1 MAEGVKE
8 TVLSI
13 RVDSAQAI
21 QQLADYSALIE
32 ECRKREQELKQSIKE
47 GNDTTGEQ
55 AKELLAVVEARKQY
69 SRQTQIASKEVQNN
83 ITASKAQEGSLKQL
97 RAELSNLTKQYDEL
111 SRVEREGAFGK
122 DLQKQINNITNE
134 LKGGEEGTQRF
145 YRNVGNYAGSLEG
158 LFGGLQKNAQQALS
172 GFQAFG
178 IGANAALGPIGV
190 ILGVLIGLF
199 QVFNK
204 ALHSSEELSQGTAE
218 AFAFLKAGAVQ
229 AQRFMQSL
237 GKTIL
242 EAFKT
247 ASGWVQKVVNGI
259 AKLIGKEKEWAEAR
273 EERLALAKEL
283 TKQQKEEN
291 AITLE
296 QRKINERNADSE
308 LKIAKL
314 RAQAADKVTYSARQR
329 LQFIKEAS
337 DEERR
342 VSERNYNLAKREY
355 ELQKQKSAL
364 AGNSA
369 EENEALS
376 QAYTKMIQQETAY
389 FQKVREL
396 NAQVAEATNQAVSQ
410 EQKFAQERKKSA
422 EDTLKD
428 VEALVD
434 MQLELVRDGVE
445 KETQL
450 EQIRYTRQVEALR
463 KRLENEKLTAEQI
476 VVINGMIETA
486 EKVHQQK
493 MAYIS
498 QMGADLAT
506 KDYLLSFQNR
516 IAEAKLLGQNT
527 LALEVEAKKAEL
539 DALHQLEE
547 ESEAEFQ
554 ARLLAKRQE
563 YANAQKALAD
573 YEEQVQVGK
582 YQAIAGAMS
591 ALSGLIGEFSEDSK
605 EAAVASKA
613 LALGTIAI
621 QQGVAIA
628 QAVQTATRSSA
639 TWVDMLAAIAAVV
652 AGVTATIVPAIKMVK
667 GAKFS
672 TGGYVSG
679 EGTGTSDSI
688 PAMLSNGESVNNAR
702 STSMFAPIYSSLNQ
716 MGGGVPIVATQT
728 ASQVQGEE
736 MLARAFAKGM
746 SEADIRVGVDEIT
759 RVQNRVKVVENLGV
773 L

>member
-13 RVDSAQAI
+13 RVDSAKAI

-32 ECRKREQELKQSIKE
+32 QCRKREQELKQSIKE

-69 SRQTQIASKEVQNN
+69 TRQTQIASKEVQNN
-83 ITASKAQEGSLKQL
+83 ITASKAQEGSLKAL
-97 RAELSNLTKQYDEL
+97 RAQLSNLTKQYDEL

-122 DLQKQINNITNE
+122 DLKKQINDITKE

-158 LFGGLQKNAQQALS
+158 LFGQLQNNAKQALG
-172 GFQAFG
+172 GFQALG
-178 IGANAALGPIGV
+178 IGAKAALGPVGIAIGAV
-190 ILGVLIGLF
+190 VAAIQF
-199 QVFNK
+199 FNK
-204 ALHSSEELSQGTAE
+204 ALHSSEELSMATSE
-218 AFAFLKAGAVQ
+218 AFAFLKSGAIQMQRTMQGAGKVILNIWQGISGAI
-229 AQRFMQSL
+229 
-237 GKTIL
+237 GK
-242 EAFKT
+242 A
-247 ASGWVQKVVNGI
+247 ANWV
-259 AKLIGKEKEWAEAR
+259 AKFLGKEKEWAEWK
-273 EERLALAKEL
+273 EERLEL
-283 TKQQKEEN
+283 QTKLTEQQKEEN

-296 QRKINERNADSE
+296 QRKINEKNADSE

-314 RAQAADKVTYSARQR
+314 RAQAADKVAYSARQR

-337 DEERR
+337 DEEKR

-355 ELQKQKSAL
+355 ELKKERAKL

-376 QAYTKMIQQETAY
+376 RAYTKMIQQETAY
-389 FQKVREL
+389 FNKVREL
-396 NAQVAEATNQAVSQ
+396 NAQVAEATNQAVAQ
-410 EQKFAQERKKSA
+410 EQKLAQERKKA
-422 EDTLKD
+422 KE
-428 VEALVD
+428 
-434 MQLELVRDGVE
+434 ELLRDFG
-445 KETQL
+445 QFL
-450 EQIRYTRQVEALR
+450 SI
-463 KRLENEKLTAEQI
+463 TADE
-476 VVINGMIETA
+476 
-486 EKVHQQK
+486 
-493 MAYIS
+493 
-498 QMGADLAT
+498 MGADID
-506 KDYLLSFQNR
+506 KINEDYLLGYKNR

-539 DALHQLEE
+539 DTLHKLEE
-547 ESEAEFQ
+547 ESDEEFKARQLAAQQ
-554 ARLLAKRQE
+554 AYVDAK
-563 YANAQKALAD
+563 KALAD
-573 YEEQVQVGK
+573 YEVQIEVGK
-582 YQAIAGAMS
+582 WNAIGSAMN
-591 ALSGLIGEFSEDSK
+591 ALSGLLGEFSEESK
-605 EAAVASKA
+605 AAAVASKA
-613 LALGTIAI
+613 LALGEIAI
-621 QQGVAIA
+621 KTGVALAGGIA
-628 QAVQTATRSSA
+628 QAQSVPFPANI
-639 TWVDMLAAIAAVV
+639 AAIATTV
-652 AGVTATIVPAIKMVK
+652 ATIIANIATAVSTVK
-667 GAKFS
+667 SAKFS

-702 STSMFAPIYSSLNQ
+702 ATSMFAPLYSSLNQ

-728 ASQVQGEE
+728 ASQVQGED

>member
-32 ECRKREQELKQSIKE
+32 QCRKREQELKQSIKE

-178 IGANAALGPIGV
+178 IGANAALGPIG
-190 ILGVLIGLF
+190 IIIGALVGAF
-199 QVFNK
+199 QFLNK
-204 ALHSSEELSQGTAE
+204 ALHSSEELSMATGE
-218 AFAFLKAGAVQ
+218 AFAFLKSGAIQ
-229 AQRFMQSL
+229 MQRTMQGVGQVVLNIWNNISNAI
-237 GKTIL
+237 GK
-242 EAFKT
+242 A
-247 ASGWVQKVVNGI
+247 ANWV
-259 AKLIGKEKEWAEAR
+259 AKLLGKEKEWAEYK
-273 EERLALAKEL
+273 EERLALQTEL

-296 QRKINERNADSE
+296 QRKINEKNADSE

-329 LQFIKEAS
+329 LQFIKEAA
-337 DEERR
+337 DEEKR

-355 ELQKQKSAL
+355 ELQKAKSAL

-396 NAQVAEATNQAVSQ
+396 NAQVAEATNQAVAQ
-410 EQKFAQERKKSA
+410 EQKLAQERKKSH
-422 EDTLKD
+422 EELLKD
-428 VEALVD
+428 FGQFLS
-434 MQLELVRDGVE
+434 
-445 KETQL
+445 
-450 EQIRYTRQVEALR
+450 I
-463 KRLENEKLTAEQI
+463 TADE
-476 VVINGMIETA
+476 
-486 EKVHQQK
+486 
-493 MAYIS
+493 
-498 QMGADLAT
+498 MGADIDQIN
-506 KDYLLSFQNR
+506 KDYLLGYKNR

-539 DALHQLEE
+539 ETLHQLEE
-547 ESEAEFQ
+547 ESDEEFKARQLAAQQ
-554 ARLLAKRQE
+554 AYVDAK
-563 YANAQKALAD
+563 KALAD
-573 YEEQVQVGK
+573 YEVQIEVGK
-582 YQAIAGAMS
+582 WNAIGSAMN
-591 ALSGLIGEFSEDSK
+591 ALSGLLGEFSEESK
-605 EAAVASKA
+605 AAAVASKA
-613 LALGTIAI
+613 LALGEIAI
-621 QQGVAIA
+621 KTGVALAGGIA
-628 QAVQTATRSSA
+628 QAQSVPFPANI
-639 TWVDMLAAIAAVV
+639 AAIATTV
-652 AGVTATIVPAIKMVK
+652 ATIIANIATAVK
-667 GAKFS
+667 TVKSAKFS

>member
-1 MAEGVKE
+1 MAEGTTTK
-8 TVLSI
+8 VLRI
-13 RVDSAQAI
+13 EVDSSQAV
-21 QQLADYSALIE
+21 QAMADYSALIE
-32 ECRKREQELKQSIKE
+32 ETKKREDALKKAIKE
-47 GNDTTGEQ
+47 QGDESGQ
-55 AKELLAVVEARKQY
+55 LAVELAKLKSERTAY
-69 SRQTQIASKEVQNN
+69 TRALAESSKEVQNN
-83 ITASKAQEGSLKQL
+83 IKQQQGAEGSLKSL
-97 RAELSNLTKQYDEL
+97 RAQLSNLTKQYDEL
-111 SRVEREGAFGK
+111 SKAEREGAFGK
-122 DLQKQINNITNE
+122 DLQDQINAITKE
-134 LKGGEEGTQRF
+134 LKGAEEGTQRF

-158 LFGGLQKNAQQALS
+158 LFGQLQSNAKQAL
-172 GFQAFG
+172 GGLEAFG
-178 IGANAALGPIGV
+178 VSSNLALGPVGIAIGALV
-190 ILGVLIGLF
+190 GAF
-199 QVFNK
+199 QFLNK
-204 ALHSSEELSQGTAE
+204 ALHSSEELSMATSE
-218 AFAFLKAGAVQ
+218 AFAFLKSGAIQ
-229 AQRFMQSL
+229 MQRTMQGVGQVVLNIWNNISNAI
-237 GKTIL
+237 GK
-242 EAFKT
+242 A
-247 ASGWVQKVVNGI
+247 ANWV
-259 AKLIGKEKEWAEAR
+259 AKLLGKEKEWAEWK
-273 EERLALAKEL
+273 EERLELQTEL

-296 QRKINERNADSE
+296 QRKINEQNANSE

-314 RAQAADKVTYSARQR
+314 RAQAADKVTFSARQR
-329 LQFIKEAS
+329 VQFIKEAA

-355 ELQKQKSAL
+355 ELAKSRAAL

-389 FQKVREL
+389 FNKVREL
-396 NAQVAEATNQAVSQ
+396 NAQVAEATNQAVAA
-410 EQKFAQERKKSA
+410 EMKLANERKKA
-422 EDTLKD
+422 QD
-428 VEALVD
+428 
-434 MQLELVRDGVE
+434 ELLRDFG
-445 KETQL
+445 QFL
-450 EQIRYTRQVEALR
+450 SI
-463 KRLENEKLTAEQI
+463 TADE
-476 VVINGMIETA
+476 
-486 EKVHQQK
+486 
-493 MAYIS
+493 
-498 QMGADLAT
+498 MGADIDKIN
-506 KDYLLSFQNR
+506 KDYLLGYKNR

-539 DALHQLEE
+539 DTLHKLEE

-573 YEEQVQVGK
+573 YETQVQVGK

-591 ALSGLIGEFSEDSK
+591 ALSDLIGEFSEDSK

-702 STSMFAPIYSSLNQ
+702 ATSMFAPLYSSLNQ

-728 ASQVQGEE
+728 ASQVQGED

-746 SEADIRVGVDEIT
+746 SEANIRVGVDEIT
-759 RVQNRVKVVENLGV
+759 RVQNRVRVVENLGV

>member
-13 RVDSAQAI
+13 KVDSAQAI

-83 ITASKAQEGSLKQL
+83 ITASKAQEGSLKSL
-97 RAELSNLTKQYDEL
+97 RAQLSNLTKQYDEL

-122 DLQKQINNITNE
+122 DLQKQINNITKE

-158 LFGGLQKNAQQALS
+158 LFGQLQSNAKQAL
-172 GFQAFG
+172 GGLEAFG
-178 IGANAALGPIGV
+178 VSSQIALGPIG
-190 ILGVLIGLF
+190 IIIGALVGAF
-199 QVFNK
+199 QLLNK
-204 ALHSSEELSQGTAE
+204 ALHSSEELSMATGE
-218 AFAFLKAGAVQ
+218 AFAFLKSGAIQ
-229 AQRFMQSL
+229 MQRTMQGVGQVVLNIWNNISNAI
-237 GKTIL
+237 GK
-242 EAFKT
+242 A
-247 ASGWVQKVVNGI
+247 ANWV
-259 AKLIGKEKEWAEAR
+259 AKLLGKEKEWAEYK
-273 EERLALAKEL
+273 EERLALQTEL

-296 QRKINERNADSE
+296 QRKINEQNADSE

-314 RAQAADKVTYSARQR
+314 RAQAADKVTFSARQR

-376 QAYTKMIQQETAY
+376 QAYTKMIQAETAY
-389 FQKVREL
+389 FNKDREL
-396 NAQVAEATNQAVSQ
+396 RGQMAETTKQMMAEEMALANAR
-410 EQKFAQERKKSA
+410 QKANEELF
-422 EDTLKD
+422 KD
-428 VEALVD
+428 FG
-434 MQLELVRDGVE
+434 QF
-445 KETQL
+445 
-450 EQIRYTRQVEALR
+450 
-463 KRLENEKLTAEQI
+463 LTI
-476 VVINGMIETA
+476 TA
-486 EKVHQQK
+486 DE
-493 MAYIS
+493 
-498 QMGADLAT
+498 MGADIDQIN
-506 KDYLLSFQNR
+506 KDYLLGYKNR

-539 DALHQLEE
+539 DTLHQLEE
-547 ESEAEFQ
+547 ESDEEFKARQLAAQQ
-554 ARLLAKRQE
+554 AYVDAK
-563 YANAQKALAD
+563 KALAD
-573 YEEQVQVGK
+573 YEVQIEVGK
-582 YQAIAGAMS
+582 WNAIGSAMN
-591 ALSGLIGEFSEDSK
+591 ALSGLLGEFSEESK
-605 EAAVASKA
+605 AAAVASKA
-613 LALGTIAI
+613 LALGEIAI
-621 QQGVAIA
+621 KTGVALAGGIA
-628 QAVQTATRSSA
+628 QAQSVPYPANI
-639 TWVDMLAAIAAVV
+639 AAIATTV
-652 AGVTATIVPAIKMVK
+652 ATIIANIATAVK
-667 GAKFS
+667 TVKSAKFA

-728 ASQVQGEE
+728 ASQVQGED

-746 SEADIRVGVDEIT
+746 SEANIRVGVDEIT

>member
-13 RVDSAQAI
+13 KVDSAQAI

-32 ECRKREQELKQSIKE
+32 QCRKREQELKQSIKE

-97 RAELSNLTKQYDEL
+97 RAQLSNLTKQYDEL

-122 DLQKQINNITNE
+122 DLQKQINNITKE

-158 LFGGLQKNAQQALS
+158 LFGQLQNNAKQALG
-172 GFQAFG
+172 GFQALG
-178 IGANAALGPIGV
+178 IGANAALGPVGIAIGAV
-190 ILGVLIGLF
+190 VAAIQF
-199 QVFNK
+199 FNK
-204 ALHSSEELSQGTAE
+204 ALHSSEELSMATSE
-218 AFAFLKAGAVQ
+218 AFAFLKSGAITLQRTMQGAGKVILNIWQGISGAI
-229 AQRFMQSL
+229 
-237 GKTIL
+237 GKAANL
-242 EAFKT
+242 
-247 ASGWVQKVVNGI
+247 V
-259 AKLIGKEKEWAEAR
+259 AKLLRKEKEWAEWK
-273 EERLALAKEL
+273 EERLALQTEL
-283 TKQQKEEN
+283 TEQQKEEN

-296 QRKINERNADSE
+296 QRKINERNAESE

-314 RAQAADKVTYSARQR
+314 RAQAADKVTFSARQR
-329 LQFIKEAS
+329 LQFIKEAA
-337 DEERR
+337 DEEKR

-355 ELQKQKSAL
+355 ELQKAKSAL

-376 QAYTKMIQQETAY
+376 QAYTTMIQQETAY
-389 FQKVREL
+389 FSKVREL
-396 NAQVAEATNQAVSQ
+396 NAQVAEATNQAVAQ
-410 EQKFAQERKKSA
+410 EIKLAQERKKA
-422 EDTLKD
+422 HEELLKD
-428 VEALVD
+428 FG
-434 MQLELVRDGVE
+434 QF
-445 KETQL
+445 
-450 EQIRYTRQVEALR
+450 
-463 KRLENEKLTAEQI
+463 LTI
-476 VVINGMIETA
+476 TA
-486 EKVHQQK
+486 DE
-493 MAYIS
+493 
-498 QMGADLAT
+498 MGADID
-506 KDYLLSFQNR
+506 KINDDYLLSYQNR
-516 IAEAKLLGQNT
+516 IAEAKLMGENT
-527 LALEVEAKKAEL
+527 LALEVEAKRAEL
-539 DALHQLEE
+539 DTLHKLEE
-547 ESEAEFQ
+547 ESEEQFQ

-573 YEEQVQVGK
+573 YETQVQVGK
-582 YQAIAGAMS
+582 YKAIAGAMS

-652 AGVTATIVPAIKMVK
+652 AGVTATIVPAIKMVN
-667 GAKFS
+667 GAKFA

-746 SEADIRVGVDEIT
+746 SEANIRVGVDEIT
-759 RVQNRVKVVENLGV
+759 RVQNRVRVVENLGV

>member
-13 RVDSAQAI
+13 KVDSAQAI
-21 QQLADYSALIE
+21 QQLADYSALIAQ
-32 ECRKREQELKQSIKE
+32 CREREKELQKSIKE

-69 SRQTQIASKEVQNN
+69 TRQTQIASKEVQNN

-97 RAELSNLTKQYDEL
+97 RAQLSNLTKQYDEL
-111 SRVEREGAFGK
+111 GRAEREGAFGK
-122 DLQKQINNITNE
+122 DLQKQINNITKE

-273 EERLALAKEL
+273 EERLTLAKEL

-296 QRKINERNADSE
+296 QRKINEKNADSE

-342 VSERNYNLAKREY
+342 ISERNYNLAKREY

-396 NAQVAEATNQAVSQ
+396 NAQVAEATNQAVAQ
-410 EQKFAQERKKSA
+410 EQKLAQERKKSHEA
-422 EDTLKD
+422 LLKD
-428 VEALVD
+428 FGQFLAITAD
-434 MQLELVRDGVE
+434 EL
-445 KETQL
+445 
-450 EQIRYTRQVEALR
+450 
-463 KRLENEKLTAEQI
+463 
-476 VVINGMIETA
+476 
-486 EKVHQQK
+486 
-493 MAYIS
+493 
-498 QMGADLAT
+498 GADID
-506 KDYLLSFQNR
+506 KINDDYLLSYKNR

-539 DALHQLEE
+539 DTLHQLEE
-547 ESEAEFQ
+547 ESDAEFKARQLAAQQ
-554 ARLLAKRQE
+554 AYVDAK
-563 YANAQKALAD
+563 KALAD
-573 YEEQVQVGK
+573 YEVQIEVGK
-582 YQAIAGAMS
+582 WNAIGSAMN
-591 ALSGLIGEFSEDSK
+591 ALSGLLGEFSEESK
-605 EAAVASKA
+605 AAAVASKA
-613 LALGTIAI
+613 LALGEIAI
-621 QQGVAIA
+621 KTGVALAGGIA
-628 QAVQTATRSSA
+628 QAQSVPFPAN
-639 TWVDMLAAIAAVV
+639 LAAIATTV
-652 AGVTATIVPAIKMVK
+652 ATIIANIATAVK
-667 GAKFS
+667 TVKSAKFA

-679 EGTGTSDSI
+679 EGSGTSDSI

-728 ASQVQGEE
+728 ASQVQGED

-746 SEADIRVGVDEIT
+746 SEANIRVGVDEIT

>member
-32 ECRKREQELKQSIKE
+32 QCRKREQELKQSIKE
-47 GNDTTGEQ
+47 GNDVTGEQ
-55 AKELLAVVEARKQY
+55 AEMLQETIEARKAY
-69 SRQTQIASKEVQNN
+69 ARASQIASKEVQNN
-83 ITASKAQEGSLKQL
+83 ITQSKAEEGSLKSL
-97 RAELSNLTKQYDEL
+97 RAELSNLTKKYDEMG
-111 SRVEREGAFGK
+111 RARRESQEGK
-122 DLQKQINNITNE
+122 DLQEQINNITKE
-134 LKGGEEGTQRF
+134 LKGAEEGTQRF
-145 YRNVGNYAGSLEG
+145 YRNVGNYAGSLGG
-158 LFGGLQKNAQQALS
+158 LFEKLQSDAKAAIP
-172 GFQAFG
+172 G
-178 IGANAALGPIGV
+178 IEALGLKSQSSFGWISVVAGALV
-190 ILGVLIGLF
+190 GLIGF
-199 QVFNK
+199 FKK
-204 ALHSSEELSQGTAE
+204 AVTSSEELSMRSSE
-218 AFAFLKAGAVQ
+218 MFAFLKTGAVQ
-229 AQRFMQSL
+229 LQNLLQSIGNALLNWAQSVFDLVEKGQRL
-237 GKTIL
+237 
-242 EAFKT
+242 
-247 ASGWVQKVVNGI
+247 W
-259 AKLIGKEKEWAEAR
+259 AKLTGKEAEYNQQLS
-273 EERLALAKEL
+273 ERKKLANEL
-283 TKQQKEEN
+283 TKQTKEQN

-296 QRKINERNADSE
+296 QRKINEKNADSE
-308 LKIAKL
+308 LKISKL
-314 RAQAADKVTYSARQR
+314 RAQAADKVTFSARQR

-342 VSERNYNLAKREY
+342 ISERNYNLAKREY

-396 NAQVAEATNQAVSQ
+396 NAQVAEATNQAVAQ
-410 EQKFAQERKKSA
+410 EQKLAQERKKSH
-422 EDTLKD
+422 EELLKD
-428 VEALVD
+428 FG
-434 MQLELVRDGVE
+434 QF
-445 KETQL
+445 
-450 EQIRYTRQVEALR
+450 
-463 KRLENEKLTAEQI
+463 LTI
-476 VVINGMIETA
+476 TA
-486 EKVHQQK
+486 DE
-493 MAYIS
+493 
-498 QMGADLAT
+498 MGADIDQIN
-506 KDYLLSFQNR
+506 KDYLLGYKNR

-539 DALHQLEE
+539 DTLHQLEE
-547 ESEAEFQ
+547 ESDEEFKARQLAAQQ
-554 ARLLAKRQE
+554 AYVDAK
-563 YANAQKALAD
+563 KALAD
-573 YEEQVQVGK
+573 YEVQIEVGK
-582 YQAIAGAMS
+582 WNAIGSAMN
-591 ALSGLIGEFSEDSK
+591 ALSGLLGEFSEESK
-605 EAAVASKA
+605 AAAVASKA
-613 LALGTIAI
+613 LALGEIAI
-621 QQGVAIA
+621 KTGVALAGGIA
-628 QAVQTATRSSA
+628 QAQSVPFPANI
-639 TWVDMLAAIAAVV
+639 AAIATTV
-652 AGVTATIVPAIKMVK
+652 ATIIANIATAVK
-667 GAKFS
+667 TVKSAKFA

>member
-32 ECRKREQELKQSIKE
+32 QCRKREQELKQSIKE

-55 AKELLAVVEARKQY
+55 AKKLLAVVEARKQY

-83 ITASKAQEGSLKQL
+83 ITQSKAEEGSLKSL
-97 RAELSNLTKQYDEL
+97 RAELSNLTKKYDEMGRARRD
-111 SRVEREGAFGK
+111 SQEGK
-122 DLQKQINNITNE
+122 DLQKQINDITKE
-134 LKGGEEGTQRF
+134 LKGGEESTQRF
-145 YRNVGNYAGSLEG
+145 YRNVGNYAGSLG
-158 LFGGLQKNAQQALS
+158 NIFGSISKGAGQAL
-172 GFQAFG
+172 GFVSSLGTGATTALKPWLVLLQVLVWVTSFLGKAFKSSEALNMKSAEFFARFKAGSVQITRALQA
-178 IGANAALGPIGV
+178 IGKWAMDKLVFIQNKLDQLGRFFAKIRGKEEEYLKRKEEERALGNE
-190 ILGVLIGLF
+190 LI
-199 QVFNK
+199 
-204 ALHSSEELSQGTAE
+204 
-218 AFAFLKAGAVQ
+218 
-229 AQRFMQSL
+229 
-237 GKTIL
+237 
-242 EAFKT
+242 
-247 ASGWVQKVVNGI
+247 
-259 AKLIGKEKEWAEAR
+259 
-273 EERLALAKEL
+273 
-283 TKQQKEEN
+283 KQQKEEN

-314 RAQAADKVTYSARQR
+314 RAQAADKVTFSARQR

-355 ELQKQKSAL
+355 ELQKAKSAL

-396 NAQVAEATNQAVSQ
+396 NAQVAEATNQAVAQ
-410 EQKFAQERKKSA
+410 EQKLAQERKKA
-422 EDTLKD
+422 HEELLKD
-428 VEALVD
+428 FGQFLA
-434 MQLELVRDGVE
+434 
-445 KETQL
+445 
-450 EQIRYTRQVEALR
+450 I
-463 KRLENEKLTAEQI
+463 TADE
-476 VVINGMIETA
+476 
-486 EKVHQQK
+486 
-493 MAYIS
+493 
-498 QMGADLAT
+498 MGADIDQIN
-506 KDYLLSFQNR
+506 KDYLLGYKNR

-539 DALHQLEE
+539 DTLHQLEE

-591 ALSGLIGEFSEDSK
+591 ALSDLIGEFSEDSK

-746 SEADIRVGVDEIT
+746 SEANIRVGVDEIT

>member
-1 MAEGVKE
+1 MAEGTTTK
-8 TVLSI
+8 VLRI
-13 RVDSAQAI
+13 EVDSSQAV
-21 QQLADYSALIE
+21 QAMAEYSALIE
-32 ECRKREQELKQSIKE
+32 ETKKREDALKKAIKE
-47 GNDTTGEQ
+47 QGDESGQLGVEL
-55 AKELLAVVEARKQY
+55 AKLKSERTAYTRALAE
-69 SRQTQIASKEVQNN
+69 SSKEVQNN
-83 ITASKAQEGSLKQL
+83 IKQQKGAEGSLKSL
-97 RAELSNLTKQYDEL
+97 RAQLSNLTKQYDEL
-111 SRVEREGAFGK
+111 SKAEREGAFGK
-122 DLQKQINNITNE
+122 DLQKQVNDITKE
-134 LKGGEEGTQRF
+134 LKSSEEGTQRW

-158 LFGGLQKNAQQALS
+158 LFGQLQNNAKQALG
-172 GFQAFG
+172 GFQALG
-178 IGANAALGPIGV
+178 IGANAALGPVGIAIGAV
-190 ILGVLIGLF
+190 VAAIQF
-199 QVFNK
+199 FNK
-204 ALHSSEELSQGTAE
+204 ALHSSEELSMATSE
-218 AFAFLKAGAVQ
+218 AFAFLKSGAITLQRTMQGAGKIILNIWQGISGAI
-229 AQRFMQSL
+229 
-237 GKTIL
+237 GK
-242 EAFKT
+242 A
-247 ASGWVQKVVNGI
+247 ANWV
-259 AKLIGKEKEWAEAR
+259 AKLLGKEKEWTEYK
-273 EERLALAKEL
+273 EERLALQTEL

-296 QRKINERNADSE
+296 QRKINEKNADSE

-314 RAQAADKVTYSARQR
+314 RAEAADKTKYTASERIK
-329 LQFIKEAS
+329 LLKEAA
-337 DEERR
+337 DEEEAI
-342 VSERNYNLAKREY
+342 SKRNYDLAKREY
-355 ELQKQKSAL
+355 ELQKAKAKL

-376 QAYTKMIQQETAY
+376 QAYTKMIQAETSY
-389 FQKVREL
+389 FNKSREL
-396 NAQVAEATNQAVSQ
+396 KGQISEATAQVLAEEKKLA
-410 EQKFAQERKKSA
+410 EERKKSA

-445 KETQL
+445 KDAQL

-476 VVINGMIETA
+476 VAINGMIETA
-486 EKVHQQK
+486 EKVHQQN
-493 MAYIS
+493 MANIR

-539 DALHQLEE
+539 DTLHQLEE
-547 ESEAEFQ
+547 ESDEEFKARQLAAQQ
-554 ARLLAKRQE
+554 AYLDAK
-563 YANAQKALAD
+563 KKLAD
-573 YEEQVQVGK
+573 YEVQIEVGK
-582 YQAIAGAMS
+582 WNAIGSAMN
-591 ALSGLIGEFSEDSK
+591 ALSGLLGEFSEESK
-605 EAAVASKA
+605 AAAVASKA
-613 LALGTIAI
+613 LALGEIAI
-621 QQGVAIA
+621 KTGVALAGGIA
-628 QAVQTATRSSA
+628 QAQSVPFPANI
-639 TWVDMLAAIAAVV
+639 AAIATTV
-652 AGVTATIVPAIKMVK
+652 ATIIANIATAVK
-667 GAKFS
+667 TVKSAKFS

-679 EGTGTSDSI
+679 EGTGTSDSV

>member
-32 ECRKREQELKQSIKE
+32 QCRKREQELKQSIKE

-55 AKELLAVVEARKQY
+55 SKELLAVVEARKQY

-83 ITASKAQEGSLKQL
+83 ITQSKAQEGSLKAL
-97 RAELSNLTKQYDEL
+97 RAQLSNLTKQYDEL

-158 LFGGLQKNAQQALS
+158 LFGGLQKNAQQALG

-178 IGANAALGPIGV
+178 IGAKAALGPIGV
-190 ILGVLIGLF
+190 ILGALIGLF

-204 ALHSSEELSQGTAE
+204 ALHSSEELSMATGE
-218 AFAFLKAGAVQ
+218 AFAFLKTGAVQ

-237 GKTIL
+237 GKTII

-247 ASGWVQKVVNGI
+247 ASGWVQKVVNGF
-259 AKLIGKEKEWAEAR
+259 AKLIGKEKEWAEYK

-283 TKQQKEEN
+283 TKHQKEEN

-337 DEERR
+337 DEEKRI
-342 VSERNYNLAKREY
+342 SERNYNLAKREY
-355 ELQKQKSAL
+355 ELQKERAKL
-364 AGNSA
+364 AVNSA

-389 FQKVREL
+389 FKKVREL
-396 NAQVAEATNQAVSQ
+396 NAQVAEATNQAVAQ
-410 EQKFAQERKKSA
+410 EQKLAQERKKA
-422 EDTLKD
+422 NEELLKD
-428 VEALVD
+428 FGKFIE
-434 MQLELVRDGVE
+434 
-445 KETQL
+445 
-450 EQIRYTRQVEALR
+450 I
-463 KRLENEKLTAEQI
+463 TADE
-476 VVINGMIETA
+476 
-486 EKVHQQK
+486 
-493 MAYIS
+493 
-498 QMGADLAT
+498 MGADIDQIN
-506 KDYLLSFQNR
+506 KDYLLGYKNR

-539 DALHQLEE
+539 DTLHKLEE
-547 ESEAEFQ
+547 ESDAEFKARQLAAQQ
-554 ARLLAKRQE
+554 AYVDAKKR
-563 YANAQKALAD
+563 LAD
-573 YEEQVQVGK
+573 YEVQVEVGK
-582 YQAIAGAMS
+582 WNAIGGAMN
-591 ALSGLIGEFSEDSK
+591 ALSNLLGQFSEESK
-605 EAAVASKA
+605 AAAIASKA
-613 LALGTIAI
+613 IALGEIAI
-621 QQGVAIA
+621 KTGVAIA
-628 QAVQTATRSSA
+628 GGVSQAMSVPFPANI
-639 TWVDMLAAIAAVV
+639 AAIATTVATVLANIATAVS
-652 AGVTATIVPAIKMVK
+652 TVK
-667 GAKFS
+667 SAKFS

-702 STSMFAPIYSSLNQ
+702 STSMFAPLYSSLNQ

-728 ASQVQGEE
+728 ASQVQGED

>member
-1 MAEGVKE
+1 MAESVKE

-32 ECRKREQELKQSIKE
+32 QCRKREQELKQSIKE

-69 SRQTQIASKEVQNN
+69 TRQTQIASKEVQNN
-83 ITASKAQEGSLKQL
+83 ITQRKAEEGSLKSL
-97 RAELSNLTKQYDEL
+97 RAELSNLTKKYDEMGRARRD
-111 SRVEREGAFGK
+111 SQEGK
-122 DLQKQINNITNE
+122 DLQEQINNITKE
-134 LKGGEEGTQRF
+134 LKGAEEGTQRF
-145 YRNVGNYAGSLEG
+145 YRNVGNYAGSLGG
-158 LFGGLQKNAQQALS
+158 LFEKLQSDAKAAIP
-172 GFQAFG
+172 G
-178 IGANAALGPIGV
+178 IEALGLKSQSSFGWISVVAGALV
-190 ILGVLIGLF
+190 GLIGF
-199 QVFNK
+199 FKK
-204 ALHSSEELSQGTAE
+204 AVTSSEELSMRSSE
-218 AFAFLKAGAVQ
+218 MFAFLKTGAVQ
-229 AQRFMQSL
+229 LQNLLQSIGNTLLNWAQFVFDLVEKGQRL
-237 GKTIL
+237 
-242 EAFKT
+242 
-247 ASGWVQKVVNGI
+247 W
-259 AKLIGKEKEWAEAR
+259 AKLTGREAEYNQQLS
-273 EERLALAKEL
+273 ERKKLANEL

-296 QRKINERNADSE
+296 QRKINEKNADSE

-342 VSERNYNLAKREY
+342 ISERNYNLAKREY

-376 QAYTKMIQQETAY
+376 QAYTKMIQAKTAY
-389 FQKVREL
+389 FNKDREL
-396 NAQVAEATNQAVSQ
+396 RGQMAETTKQMVAEEMALLNA
-410 EQKFAQERKKSA
+410 RKKA
-422 EDTLKD
+422 NEELLKD
-428 VEALVD
+428 FGQFME
-434 MQLELVRDGVE
+434 
-445 KETQL
+445 
-450 EQIRYTRQVEALR
+450 I
-463 KRLENEKLTAEQI
+463 TADE
-476 VVINGMIETA
+476 
-486 EKVHQQK
+486 
-493 MAYIS
+493 
-498 QMGADLAT
+498 MGADIDQIN
-506 KDYLLSFQNR
+506 KDYLLGYKNR

-547 ESEAEFQ
+547 ESDAEFKARQLAAQQ
-554 ARLLAKRQE
+554 AYVDAK
-563 YANAQKALAD
+563 KALAD
-573 YEEQVQVGK
+573 YEVQIEVGK
-582 YQAIAGAMS
+582 WNAIGSAMN
-591 ALSGLIGEFSEDSK
+591 ALSGLLGEFSEESK
-605 EAAVASKA
+605 AAAVASKA
-613 LALGTIAI
+613 LALGEIAI
-621 QQGVAIA
+621 KTGVALAGGIA
-628 QAVQTATRSSA
+628 QAQSVPFPANI
-639 TWVDMLAAIAAVV
+639 AAIAITV
-652 AGVTATIVPAIKMVK
+652 ATILANIATAIKTVK

-702 STSMFAPIYSSLNQ
+702 STSMFAPLYSSLNQ

-728 ASQVQGEE
+728 ASQVQGED

>member
-1 MAEGVKE
+1 E

-32 ECRKREQELKQSIKE
+32 QCRKREQELRQSIKE

-69 SRQTQIASKEVQNN
+69 TRQTQIASKEVQNN
-83 ITASKAQEGSLKQL
+83 ITASKAQEGSLKAL
-97 RAELSNLTKQYDEL
+97 RAQLSNLTKQYDEL

-122 DLQKQINNITNE
+122 DLQKQINNITKE

-259 AKLIGKEKEWAEAR
+259 AKLLGKEKEWAEAR

-314 RAQAADKVTYSARQR
+314 RAQAADKVAYSARQR

-355 ELQKQKSAL
+355 ELQKERAKL

-389 FQKVREL
+389 FNKVREL
-396 NAQVAEATNQAVSQ
+396 NAQVAEATNQAVAQ
-410 EQKFAQERKKSA
+410 EMKLAQERKKA
-422 EDTLKD
+422 NEELLKD
-428 VEALVD
+428 FG
-434 MQLELVRDGVE
+434 QF
-445 KETQL
+445 
-450 EQIRYTRQVEALR
+450 
-463 KRLENEKLTAEQI
+463 LTI
-476 VVINGMIETA
+476 TA
-486 EKVHQQK
+486 DE
-493 MAYIS
+493 
-498 QMGADLAT
+498 MGADIDQIN
-506 KDYLLSFQNR
+506 KDYLLGYKNR
-516 IAEAKLLGQNT
+516 IAEAKLMGQNT

-547 ESEAEFQ
+547 ESDEEFKARQLAAQQ
-554 ARLLAKRQE
+554 AYVDAK
-563 YANAQKALAD
+563 KALAD
-573 YEEQVQVGK
+573 YEVQIEVGK
-582 YQAIAGAMS
+582 WNAIGSAMN
-591 ALSGLIGEFSEDSK
+591 ALSGLLGEFSEESK
-605 EAAVASKA
+605 AAAVASKA
-613 LALGTIAI
+613 LALGEIAI
-621 QQGVAIA
+621 KTGVALAGGIA
-628 QAVQTATRSSA
+628 QAQSVPFPANI
-639 TWVDMLAAIAAVV
+639 AAIATTV
-652 AGVTATIVPAIKMVK
+652 ATIIANIATAVK
-667 GAKFS
+667 TVKSAKFA

-728 ASQVQGEE
+728 ASQVQGED

-746 SEADIRVGVDEIT
+746 SEANIRVGVDEIT